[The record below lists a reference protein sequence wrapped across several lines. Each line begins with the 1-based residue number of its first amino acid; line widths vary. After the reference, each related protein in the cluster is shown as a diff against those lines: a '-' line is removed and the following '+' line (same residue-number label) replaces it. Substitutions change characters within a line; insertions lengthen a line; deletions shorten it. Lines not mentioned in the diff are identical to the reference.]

1 MYNKRIE
8 MMKARYPEGEYALI
22 TWKMILIR
30 FRRVQKEQW
39 NSLMTWEQYSAN
51 LIMGEVWV

>member
-8 MMKARYPEGEYALI
+8 MMKARYPEGTRICLDNMENDPHPI
-22 TWKMILIR
+22 PPGTKGTVE
-30 FRRVQKEQW
+30 FVD
-39 NSLMTWEQYSAN
+39 EQYSAN